1 MSKNFGCHCTTI
13 EHLGVNLDGQQILT
27 DVNLSLHCG
36 QLTTVI
42 GPNGAGK
49 STLVKALIGEIP
61 YTGQIHFQEVDNGKK
76 APLKIG
82 YVPQQL
88 VFDKNT
94 PSTVYDLFASYVIKK
109 PVSFLKDK
117 KTYQQIKE
125 QLAVFQGTDLIDKC
139 IGDLSGGELQRVL
152 LSIATYPMP
161 NLLIMD
167 EPISGMD
174 HNGMILFY
182 NLIDKIKKEQDVA
195 ILLISHDLELAYQY
209 TDEMILLKKT
219 IIDHGTPKKVYGG
232 KAFHDFFGVPEIGRG

>member
-1 MSKNFGCHCTTI
+1 MTKNFGCHCTTI
-13 EHLGVNLDGQQILT
+13 EHLGVTLDGEEIL
-27 DVNLSLHCG
+27 DDINLSLHCG

-61 YTGQIHFQEVDNGKK
+61 YTGQIHFQEVHNDTLIQ
-76 APLKIG
+76 LKVG

-88 VFDKNT
+88 IFDRNT
-94 PSTVYDLFASYVIKK
+94 PSTVYDLFASFVIKK
-109 PVSFLKDK
+109 PVCFFKDK
-117 KTYQQIKE
+117 KVYQRIKD
-125 QLAVFQGTDLIDKC
+125 QLAVFQGAGLIDKC

-174 HNGMILFY
+174 HNGMLLFY

-219 IIDHGTPKKVYGG
+219 IIDQGPPRKVYEGQ
-232 KAFHDFFGVPEIGRG
+232 AFNKFFGMPKIGRS